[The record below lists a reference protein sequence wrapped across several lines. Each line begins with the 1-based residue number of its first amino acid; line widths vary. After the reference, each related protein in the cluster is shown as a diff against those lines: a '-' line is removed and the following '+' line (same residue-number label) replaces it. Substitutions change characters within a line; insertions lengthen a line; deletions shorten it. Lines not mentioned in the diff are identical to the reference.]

1 MSTHP
6 AKLGA
11 GLDDRRGSTIDV
23 DGDTRE
29 IAGPFR
35 GQEGYHVAS
44 LVGFA
49 DPAQR
54 NVAGFRALDVK
65 LVKAQTGVGGFL
77 TLIAPSVLAALNESD
92 ADGRDQDVVFGQI
105 FRQGISNGDAC
116 RSGDGGGHRRRAR
129 GPASQVGGVDE
140 TATYRF
146 AHFGADHLD

>member
-1 MSTHP
+1 MTVFVKRSTKRCGSRAVHKTMYVLAMPCYIPRVVNLRRLSTHP

-11 GLDDRRGSTIDV
+11 ALDDRRGSTIDV

-54 NVAGFRALDVK
+54 NVAGFRSLDVK
-65 LVKAQTGVGGFL
+65 LVKA
-77 TLIAPSVLAALNESD
+77 
-92 ADGRDQDVVFGQI
+92 
-105 FRQGISNGDAC
+105 
-116 RSGDGGGHRRRAR
+116 
-129 GPASQVGGVDE
+129 
-140 TATYRF
+140 
-146 AHFGADHLD
+146 